1 MTMHNAR
8 PMKSGLSRR
17 NVLKIGAAA
26 TALPLLGGRAFAQK
40 ATVKAA
46 FVMIGTPDDNGWNF
60 GHDQGRLYMLNELGA
75 DKVETTVVTNVAEGP
90 DSERVFRELA
100 QQGNDIIFGTSFG
113 FGDYMMKVAKQ
124 FPDVK
129 FEWATGYATDK
140 NLSIY
145 NAKFHEGRAVI
156 GTIAGMM
163 STSGIG
169 AYIGS
174 FPIPEV
180 FMGANAFHLAARKKN
195 PDFITKVVYVDSWF
209 DPAKEADAAR
219 ALIDQGVDVI
229 TQHTDGPAALQVLE
243 EAINQGKP
251 IVGGFGQGADMSAFA
266 PKAHLTAIV
275 DNWGPYYAK
284 AVGSVL
290 DGSWAEGSFWGG
302 IVDGEVVIGDY
313 NERIP
318 ADVVAEAEAVK
329 AGIVDGSIHPFA
341 GPIVDTNGNVQ
352 AAEGDII
359 DDGEFWAAEAWY
371 AEGMEA

>member
-1 MTMHNAR
+1 MTTHNAR
-8 PMKSGLSRR
+8 PMSSGLSRR

-26 TALPLLGGRAFAQK
+26 TALPLLGSRAFAQK
-40 ATVKAA
+40 DKIKAA

-156 GTIAGMM
+156 GTIAGKM
-163 STSGIG
+163 SKSGIG

-180 FMGANAFHLAARKKN
+180 FMGANAFHLAARKQN
-195 PDFITKVVYVDSWF
+195 PDFITKVVYVNSWF

-243 EAINQGKP
+243 EAIKQGKP
-251 IVGGFGQGADMSAFA
+251 VIGGFGQGADMSAFA
-266 PKAHLTAIV
+266 PEAHLTAII
-275 DNWGPYYAK
+275 DNWGPYYTK
-284 AVGSVL
+284 TVKSVL
-290 DGSWAEGSFWGG
+290 DGNWEESNFWGG
-302 IVDGEVVIGDY
+302 IKDGEVVIGPY
-313 NERIP
+313 NEKIP
-318 ADVVAEAEAVK
+318 ADVVATAEEVK
-329 AGIVDGSIHPFA
+329 AGIVAGTLHPFA
-341 GPIVDTNGNVQ
+341 GPIVDTKGNVQ

>member
-1 MTMHNAR
+1 MTVKNAR
-8 PMKSGLSRR
+8 AMISRR
-17 NVLKIGAAA
+17 TALKLGGAAA
-26 TALPLLGGRAFAQK
+26 ALPLLGRTAFAQQD
-40 ATVKAA
+40 TVKAA
-46 FVMIGTPDDNGWNF
+46 FVLIGTPDDNGWNY
-60 GHDQGRLYMLNELGA
+60 GHDQGRLDMLAALGE
-75 DKVETTVVTNVAEGP
+75 DKVETTVVTNVPEGP

-100 QQGNDIIFGTSFG
+100 QQGHDIIFGTSFG
-113 FGDYMMKVAKQ
+113 YGDSMLKVAPM

-129 FEWATGYATDK
+129 FEWATGYATAP

-145 NAKFHEGRAVI
+145 NARFHEGRSVI

-163 STSGIG
+163 SETGIG

-229 TQHTDGPAALQVLE
+229 TQHTDGPAALQVAE
-243 EAINQGKP
+243 ERGI
-251 IVGGFGQGADMSAFA
+251 IGGFGQGADMSAFA
-266 PKAHLTAIV
+266 PDAHLTAII
-275 DNWGPYYAK
+275 DKWGPYYTH
-284 AVGSVL
+284 AVGAVL
-290 DGSWAEGSFWGG
+290 DGTWAESSSWEGLAS
-302 IVDGEVVIGDY
+302 GEVVIGPY
-313 NERIP
+313 NPKIP

-329 AGIVDGSIHPFA
+329 AGIIDGSIHPFE
-341 GPIVDTNGNVQ
+341 GPIVDTNGNVH
-352 AAEGDII
+352 AEAGDII
-359 DDGEFWAAEAWY
+359 DDGEFWADEAWY